1 MGKLARTSIMISAML
16 SFLVLTSAC
25 QTTDSQKDTGAAVGL
40 IIGGIAG
47 ALIGSRSGGAQLGAA
62 LGGIAGSVAGAMIGA
77 KLDEADRIAADEART
92 TALAATRNGITLDL
106 DGGLGKHP
114 LTTVV
119 DSLHESLLFI
129 RCRSKDNLVEVRRQ
143 SVLQHLLHRDQAIE
157 AGDHLPI
164 HQSTRIPDT

>member
-92 TALAATRNGITLDL
+92 TALAATTGDRVEWRSEENTSVHGYATPVNNQIERA
-106 DGGLGKHP
+106 GKTCRTVTQVAYIEGREIEE
-114 LTTVV
+114 TT
-119 DSLHESLLFI
+119 EY
-129 RCRSKDNLVEVRRQ
+129 CRVGSSGRWVQ
-143 SVLQHLLHRDQAIE
+143 
-157 AGDHLPI
+157 G
-164 HQSTRIPDT
+164 